1 MTRADWLATAAED
14 GLVSAETAIEL
25 MQEAGLTRQ
34 EAEHKLTHHET
45 PEQHLIWSMP

>member
-1 MTRADWLATAAED
+1 MTQADWLATAADD

-34 EAEHKLTHHET
+34 EAEHVLAHHET
-45 PEQHLIWSMP
+45 PEQRLIWSMP